1 MSPTMPSLAAT
12 LRKSSASASKLSL
25 SFVYSLLICGLLASY
40 QPFLSRFHRVNYG
53 NDTATTRQREPRRN
67 TGDTSIFRGRF
78 VQPYYSAYI
87 LIIHN
92 FPFPTKAFRNSD
104 STGTLLANYVA
115 LLHFIVDKVSSA
127 CLSILWDVITY
138 NYRVIIRII
147 QCRNH
152 TKN

>member
-1 MSPTMPSLAAT
+1 M
-12 LRKSSASASKLSL
+12 
-25 SFVYSLLICGLLASY
+25 
-40 QPFLSRFHRVNYG
+40 
-53 NDTATTRQREPRRN
+53 
-67 TGDTSIFRGRF
+67 IFRGRF
-78 VQPYYSAYI
+78 VQPYYTAYI

-92 FPFPTKAFRNSD
+92 FLFSHQGFLELRQY
-104 STGTLLANYVA
+104 GTPLANYVA